1 MRQLHEFCIV
11 QTNVQV
17 QDKDKKEKEGDS
29 SGAHP
34 RVRSPTVEDTR
45 HVLAWP
51 GYLCSLGT
59 QRRMTT
65 WNSSLSI
72 P

>member
-1 MRQLHEFCIV
+1 MSFASFKRTYKYKIR
-11 QTNVQV
+11 T
-17 QDKDKKEKEGDS
+17 KKRKRGIAV
-29 SGAHP
+29 GLI
-34 RVRSPTVEDTR
+34 RVRSPTVEDTW

-51 GYLCSLGT
+51 GYICSLGT